1 MDIRVPET
9 SSFWNKNSR
18 KALERNGWRAPNQL
32 VRMRSPV
39 QIRIAAPKSL
49 ENFGFQGFFVAIFD
63 FLVWVKMW
71 VNLLTHTVTHMRK
84 GPERSKQCRAG
95 SLRFLPGFFSLP
107 YMTCSIK
114 LPMVAAAS
122 SCFCRVAWV

>member
-49 ENFGFQGFFVAIFD
+49 ENFGFQGFFVANFD

-71 VNLLTHTVTHMRK
+71 VNQLTHTVTHSPK
-84 GPERSKQCRAG
+84 WPVKSIQCRAG
-95 SLRFLPGFFSLP
+95 NLRFLPGFFSLP
-107 YMTCSIK
+107 YMTCSMK